1 MSLLEHN
8 FSSVEELNAKFVET
22 IVEILSNGIAK
33 NGRASLV
40 VSGGRTPKA
49 MFNVL
54 STSDLDWERVDVTL
68 ADERWVDEQDSA
80 SNTAMVKRELLI
92 NNAAMANF
100 YPLKTQD
107 VDASDAVSELNKQLA
122 NMHTPFDVLIL
133 GMGEDGHTASLFP
146 CSDQIEAGLD
156 LDNINDYIAVTPTTA
171 PNQRMSL
178 TLQRLLKSEN
188 VFLHAVGES
197 KKDVIAE
204 VLKNENELAMP
215 IRAMIK
221 HLDVK
226 LFWAA

>member
-1 MSLLEHN
+1 MALIEHN
-8 FSSVEELNAKFVET
+8 FDSVSQLNAKFVDT
-22 IVEILSNGIAK
+22 IVAILKGGIEK

-54 STSDLDWERVDVTL
+54 STTNLDWSKVDITL
-68 ADERWVDEQDSA
+68 ADERWVDEDDGA

-92 NNAAMANF
+92 NNAAAANF
-100 YPLKTQD
+100 YPLKTPQE
-107 VDASDAVSELNKQLA
+107 DANQAVATLNQQLSD
-122 NMHTPFDVLIL
+122 MHTPFDVLIL

-146 CSDQIEAGLD
+146 CSAQIKDGLN
-156 LDNINDYIAVTPTTA
+156 LDNTSDYIAVTPTTA

-178 TLQRLLKSEN
+178 TLKRLLLSEN
-188 VFLHAVGES
+188 VFLHVTGEP
-197 KKDVIAE
+197 KKQVLVE
-204 VLKNENELAMP
+204 VLKNDNELEMP

-221 HLDVK
+221 HLDVN